1 MKLLDILNGPFP
13 VPPLTRPRIVLAVV
27 VAVVVD
33 ALQIPLFPLTWTFFD
48 EVLDL
53 ITMGVMVWALGF
65 NLLLLPTFI
74 LELLPGIEVLP
85 TWTGCVIT
93 VIIAPAGSI
102 CPPARRACQNAPG
115 TPRRPAGHRRLI
127 PRTTGVFLGRFAA
140 DPAATGEF
148 PLFRRHFCFNLGP

>member
-93 VIIAPAGSI
+93 VIMLRRRGQSVPPPAGPAKT
-102 CPPARRACQNAPG
+102 PPEPPDDQPV
-115 TPRRPAGHRRLI
+115 I
-127 PRTTGVFLGRFAA
+127 DV
-140 DPAATGEF
+140 
-148 PLFRRHFCFNLGP
+148 

>member
-74 LELLPGIEVLP
+74 RTAAGLEVYHLDRLRDHGDHIGRRVNL
-85 TWTGCVIT
+85 
-93 VIIAPAGSI
+93 S
-102 CPPARRACQNAPG
+102 PARRACQKPPG
-115 TPRRPAGHRRLI
+115 TPRRPA
-127 PRTTGVFLGRFAA
+127 V
-140 DPAATGEF
+140 
-148 PLFRRHFCFNLGP
+148 